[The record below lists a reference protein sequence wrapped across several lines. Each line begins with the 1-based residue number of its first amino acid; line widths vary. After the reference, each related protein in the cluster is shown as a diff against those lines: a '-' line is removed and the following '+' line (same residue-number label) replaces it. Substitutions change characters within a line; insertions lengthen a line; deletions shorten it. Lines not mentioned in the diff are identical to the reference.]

1 MYMSFCLCNV
11 IDFGEAEGRLVDKF
25 NHVIESAWSLSNV
38 STTRSKRNQEKV
50 CNTNWYQEKFLF
62 CLHEQFLSP
71 LVDLIEKFML
81 TMEEYQRLCDS
92 IWLIWLRIH
101 YNSSSDW
108 IISFDRASKGFY
120 YDIHKNFFI
129 KTFSPVGP
137 RIMY

>member
-38 STTRSKRNQEKV
+38 STTRSKRNQENV

-62 CLHEQFLSP
+62 CLHKQVLLP
-71 LVDLIEKFML
+71 LVNLNEKFML
-81 TMEEYQRLCDS
+81 TMGEYQRLCDS
-92 IWLIWLRIH
+92 TWLIWLKIH
-101 YNSSSDW
+101 YNSSSYW

-120 YDIHKNFFI
+120 YDIHKISFI
-129 KTFSPVGP
+129 KTFSLFGP